1 MDIVTACSSGAFLI
15 WIQAKSRSRSFKL
28 TCGESQI
35 GFLNFEKS
43 CGSLAVAEVSSQR
56 WTFKR
61 VGFLAPR
68 VTVREPDSDSD
79 FAIFRPQWGGGGTC
93 EIDGRAHF
101 HWRCLDFWQTQWAFV
116 NDDNR
121 RVLSF
126 SHHQGFFKASA
137 KLEIDESAAAE
148 SQLPLLIAFGWY
160 LMVLAA
166 DDATAVIAATTATTA
181 AIA

>member
-1 MDIVTACSSGAFLI
+1 MDIVTACSSGAPLI
-15 WIQAKSRSRSFKL
+15 WNQPQPRSRSFEL

-61 VGFLAPR
+61 LGFLAPR
-68 VTVREPDSDSD
+68 LTVRKPDSDSD
-79 FAIFRPQWGGGGTC
+79 FASFRPQWSGGGTL
-93 EIDGRAHF
+93 EIDGKARF
-101 HWRCLDFWQTQWAFV
+101 HWRCLNFWQTQWAFV

-137 KLEIDESAAAE
+137 ELEIDESAAE
-148 SQLPLLIAFGWY
+148 PQLPLLAAFGWY
-160 LMVLAA
+160 LTILAA
-166 DDATAVIAATTATTA
+166 DDAAVIAATTATTA